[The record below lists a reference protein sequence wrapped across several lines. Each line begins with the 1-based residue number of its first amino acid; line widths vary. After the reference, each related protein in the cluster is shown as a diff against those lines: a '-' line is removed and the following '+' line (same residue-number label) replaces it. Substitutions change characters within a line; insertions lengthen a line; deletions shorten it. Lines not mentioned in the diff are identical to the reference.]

1 MYEQYGLEDPFFLM
15 LYGGATMLALTEC
28 CYMLVALRSTLAPH
42 VVPPRGLRYW
52 TAAFFAAVAASHL
65 WWAVLGI
72 IWLKD
77 DRLTRNIVT
86 IMLDYITLVPL
97 VMAVLLSMLQDRK
110 RPLWPFF
117 VAHIPIIMIALYGIM
132 TQSAETKDYIHYYQ
146 VVIIVVFI
154 IYYVRALIQYDR
166 WLRENYADLEHKEVW
181 QSLLFLAGVLAF
193 YYAYTSN
200 LGELFHE
207 YLSQVNTLIILIF
220 LSWRVETLQMLSSS
234 DTDVVSSDTTQTPS
248 VSANTGLDIGS
259 MLQNHCEAT
268 QLYLRHD
275 LTLSELAAAIGTNRT
290 YLSSYFSQQGDTYNA
305 YINRL
310 RIEHFVQLYH
320 EAVSQSRP
328 FTALELSQQCGYRIY
343 RTFSAAFR
351 QHMGVTVTA
360 WMQSKRSTLTVSLLL
375 LSTSYCQARTLT
387 LAEADTIITILL
399 FVVILLIVL
408 GGFGLHYNRVITRRN
423 EQLHRILNALNDY
436 RAIVAKEVFSL
447 DEQEEMMKKNQPKS
461 DAVNAGLDSSKE
473 FVTLQANIYLR

>member
-1 MYEQYGLEDPFFLM
+1 MYEQYGLSDPFFLM

-28 CYMLVALRSTLAPH
+28 CYMLVALRSTLAPQ

-65 WWAVLGI
+65 WWATLGI
-72 IWLKD
+72 VWLRD
-77 DRLTRNIVT
+77 DRLTRDIVA

-97 VMAVLLSMLQDRK
+97 VMAVLLRLLQDRK
-110 RPLWPFF
+110 RQLWPFF
-117 VAHIPIIMIALYGIM
+117 VAHIPIIAIAIYGIM
-132 TQSAETKDYIHYYQ
+132 AQNPEAKDYMFYYQ
-146 VVIIVVFI
+146 VVIIVIFI
-154 IYYVRALIQYDR
+154 VYYIRALIQYDR
-166 WLRENYADLEHKEVW
+166 WLRENYADLEYKEVW
-181 QSLLFLAGVLAF
+181 QSLLFLACILAF

-220 LSWRVETLQMLSSS
+220 LSWRVETLQRLLPPDAEVLSA
-234 DTDVVSSDTTQTPS
+234 DTTQTPS
-248 VSANTGLDIGS
+248 APANTSLDIGS

-290 YLSSYFSQQGDTYNA
+290 YLSNYFSQQGDTYNA

-310 RIEHFVQLYH
+310 RIKHFILLYH
-320 EAVSQSRP
+320 ETVSQSRP
-328 FTALELSQQCGYRIY
+328 FTALELSQQCGYRTY

-360 WMQSKRSTLTVSLLL
+360 WMRSERSE
-375 LSTSYCQARTLT
+375 S
-387 LAEADTIITILL
+387 
-399 FVVILLIVL
+399 
-408 GGFGLHYNRVITRRN
+408 
-423 EQLHRILNALNDY
+423 
-436 RAIVAKEVFSL
+436 
-447 DEQEEMMKKNQPKS
+447 QP
-461 DAVNAGLDSSKE
+461 A
-473 FVTLQANIYLR
+473 